1 MRVVVNASDAVL
13 EHFYGAPKYTN
24 VMEMPVR
31 WLCAPIAVE
40 HEHGERYIQIHAT
53 HQIASRV
60 EVSVDKTRHGEEPFG
75 IDNTQI
81 PLAFRRTD
89 IRFNCLDL

>member
-1 MRVVVNASDAVL
+1 MWMMHS
-13 EHFYGAPKYTN
+13 T
-24 VMEMPVR
+24 VR
-31 WLCAPIAVE
+31 LHGPT
-40 HEHGERYIQIHAT
+40 HGERYIQIHAT